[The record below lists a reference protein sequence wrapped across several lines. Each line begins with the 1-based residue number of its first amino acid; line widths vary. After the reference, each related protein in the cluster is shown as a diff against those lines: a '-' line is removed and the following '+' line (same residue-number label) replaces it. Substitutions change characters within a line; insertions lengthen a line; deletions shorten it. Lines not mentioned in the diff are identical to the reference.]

1 MSNKNLADKIKL
13 LRKERAWSQALL
25 AEVASLNIRT
35 IQRAEKLGN
44 CSYETLLAIASAFDI
59 DVREL
64 TALSAKISKTPAN
77 EIILFGIKIQT
88 KWLSSGKSFLF
99 GIIIMLPAVYFL
111 VANVLKYNF
120 GISFMHDSL
129 NVVYSNESVFRIF
142 NNISPFIFLGGLLA
156 ALTVNILTM
165 LSINIERAKGTLKSS
180 MALTPRLAN
189 LVIVIISLLSFSF
202 MFGYAVVENLVQH

>member
-1 MSNKNLADKIKL
+1 MNNKNLANKIKQ
-13 LRKERAWSQALL
+13 LRKERAWSQAQL
-25 AEVASLNIRT
+25 AEIASLSIRT
-35 IQRAEKLGN
+35 IQRAEKLGS

-77 EIILFGIKIQT
+77 EIVLFGIKIRTPQ
-88 KWLSSGKSFLF
+88 LNSRKSFLL

-129 NVVYSNESVFRIF
+129 NIVYSNESVFKIF
-142 NNISPFIFLGGLLA
+142 NSISPFIFLGGLLV
-156 ALTVNILTM
+156 ALAVNMLTM
-165 LSINIERAKGTLKSS
+165 LSINIESAKGTLKSS

-189 LVIVIISLLSFSF
+189 MVIVIISLLAFSL
-202 MFGYAVVENLVQH
+202 MFGYAVVENLVPH

>member
-1 MSNKNLADKIKL
+1 MNNNNFADKIKQ
-13 LRKERAWSQALL
+13 LRKERAWSQAQL
-25 AEVASLNIRT
+25 AEVASLSIRT
-35 IQRAEKLGN
+35 IQRVEKLGN

-77 EIILFGIKIQT
+77 EIVLFGIKVQT

-142 NNISPFIFLGGLLA
+142 NSISPFIFLGGLLA

-189 LVIVIISLLSFSF
+189 MVIVIISLFAFSF

>member
-1 MSNKNLADKIKL
+1 MNNKNLVDKIKQ
-13 LRKERAWSQALL
+13 LRKERAWSQAQL
-25 AEVASLNIRT
+25 AEIASLSIRT
-35 IQRAEKLGN
+35 IQRAEKLGS

-64 TALSAKISKTPAN
+64 TALSINNSKTPAN
-77 EIILFGIKIQT
+77 EIMLFGITIPT
-88 KWLSSGKSFLF
+88 KLLNSRKSFLL

-129 NVVYSNESVFRIF
+129 NIMYSNESVFRIF
-142 NNISPFIFLGGLLA
+142 NSISPFIFLGGLLT
-156 ALTVNILTM
+156 ALVLNLLPM
-165 LSINIERAKGTLKSS
+165 LSINIESVRGTLKSS

-189 LVIVIISLLSFSF
+189 MVIVIISLFAFTF
-202 MFGYAVVENLVQH
+202 MFGYAVVENLVPH

>member
-1 MSNKNLADKIKL
+1 LNNKNLVDKIKQ
-13 LRKERAWSQALL
+13 LRKERAWSQAQL
-25 AEVASLNIRT
+25 AEIASLSIRT
-35 IQRAEKLGN
+35 IQRAEKLGS

-64 TALSAKISKTPAN
+64 TALSINNSKTPAN
-77 EIILFGIKIQT
+77 EIMLFGITIPT
-88 KWLSSGKSFLF
+88 KLLNSRKSFLL

-129 NVVYSNESVFRIF
+129 NIMYSNESVFRIF
-142 NNISPFIFLGGLLA
+142 NSISPFIFLGGLLT
-156 ALTVNILTM
+156 ALVLNLLPM
-165 LSINIERAKGTLKSS
+165 LSINIESVRGTLKSS

-189 LVIVIISLLSFSF
+189 MVIVIISLFAFTF
-202 MFGYAVVENLVQH
+202 MFGYAVVENLVPH